1 VKDQLERLV
10 DQMVEHGIP
19 YMDAVNEFEKRFI
32 QNVLDKNKRNQSK
45 AAKALGIHRNTLSR
59 RIEELG
65 LDGLHEH
72 RKRTRARLRPEHHL
86 SATNFARETT
96 TRLCKKP

>member
-1 VKDQLERLV
+1 
-10 DQMVEHGIP
+10 MVEHGIL
-19 YMDAVNEFEKRFI
+19 YTDALNEFEKRFI

-65 LDGLHEH
+65 LDGLPKH
-72 RKRTRARLRPEHHL
+72 RKRTRRLAKK
-86 SATNFARETT
+86 ATTWA
-96 TRLCKKP
+96 PS